1 MPTNADYAK
10 INIACKEL
18 GIDKRQLI
26 SDRYGLESSKD
37 LNPRQLGDLLGHFRA
52 LGWRIK
58 RKPDSRAT
66 PKYEQPI
73 QRKVVAMWI
82 TLGRRGVVRNASNQ
96 ALQRYVK
103 RMSGMDDLKWCN
115 GYQCNLIVESLK
127 AWGAR
132 NNVDL

>member
-1 MPTNADYAK
+1 
-10 INIACKEL
+10 
-18 GIDKRQLI
+18 
-26 SDRYGLESSKD
+26 
-37 LNPRQLGDLLGHFRA
+37 
-52 LGWRIK
+52 
-58 RKPDSRAT
+58 
-66 PKYEQPI
+66 
-73 QRKVVAMWI
+73 MWI